1 MKSIFDELT
10 GYRLKVE
17 RDGKEVVNIPGI
29 IALPGALL
37 APKASIIGA
46 AAASLLGC
54 SIHLEGE
61 DGKNL
66 DIGEKVK
73 KAAGTVADTAA
84 AAAKS
89 VKEEIDKAWNDLS
102 ADDPE
107 ECPEGEENEED
118 SADPGKTE
126 DGIPTI
132 NVNPDDTDPDDADP
146 DGSEDE

>member
-1 MKSIFDELT
+1 LSRFEFH
-10 GYRLKVE
+10 GFR
-17 RDGKEVVNIPGI
+17 
-29 IALPGALL
+29 
-37 APKASIIGA
+37 
-46 AAASLLGC
+46 
-54 SIHLEGE
+54 
-61 DGKNL
+61 
-66 DIGEKVK
+66 EKVK

-118 SADPGKTE
+118 SADPDKTE

-132 NVNPDDTDPDDADP
+132 NVNPDDADP
-146 DGSEDE
+146 DGSDDE

>member
-84 AAAKS
+84 AATP
-89 VKEEIDKAWNDLS
+89 AW
-102 ADDPE
+102 
-107 ECPEGEENEED
+107 
-118 SADPGKTE
+118 
-126 DGIPTI
+126 
-132 NVNPDDTDPDDADP
+132 
-146 DGSEDE
+146 